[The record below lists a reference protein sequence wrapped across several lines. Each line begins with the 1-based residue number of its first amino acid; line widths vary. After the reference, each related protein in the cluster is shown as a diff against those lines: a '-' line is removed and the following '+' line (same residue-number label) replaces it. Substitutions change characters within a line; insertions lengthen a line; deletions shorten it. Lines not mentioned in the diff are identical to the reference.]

1 MAQTI
6 YCDESGFTGNDLSN
20 ADQPH
25 FVYASIAISN
35 EEADEIR
42 NQVIRDYGIDGKEL
56 KGKKLVRFARGR
68 KAVSQILDK
77 VVFRSQCVIM
87 HKKYALACKLYE
99 YLFEPVLAPKTRIF
113 YEIGFHRFISMI
125 VYLELRIR
133 EGNAERL
140 FDDFDRLMRSRDMTG
155 LSFLFGTGPSTY
167 TVRSLSAVIQEFC
180 VRNQKEIFEEIDS
193 LRDLSVGKW
202 ILDLTVACLNP
213 VLWHWGTKFESLEV
227 YCDDSKPLESYLREG
242 VFDAMI
248 GRTDKQT
255 FELGGHSQQITY
267 NLSKPIQLVTSDS
280 APGIQIADVLSSALG
295 HALQNRAEEYSGMWL
310 RKFDEAS
317 AINPN
322 SIMPMGESEANEQI
336 LGAKGRRNTLVLQE
350 LMARCRS
357 GANLLDNIERFVAY
371 ASGLPPNS

>member
-336 LGAKGRRNTLVLQE
+336 LGAKVVAILWSCRN
-350 LMARCRS
+350 
-357 GANLLDNIERFVAY
+357 
-371 ASGLPPNS
+371 